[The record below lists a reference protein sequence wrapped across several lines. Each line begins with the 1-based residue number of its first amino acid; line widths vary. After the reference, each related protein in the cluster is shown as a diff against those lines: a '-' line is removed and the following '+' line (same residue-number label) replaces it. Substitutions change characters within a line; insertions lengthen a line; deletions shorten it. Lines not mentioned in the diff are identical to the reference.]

1 MDKVI
6 KSVLDELNKEYEAY
20 LVGGYVR
27 DYLLGIKTYDVD
39 ICTTALP
46 KDIYSIFNIC
56 ANNYGGSKLIV
67 DNYNIDITT
76 FRKDSHYNKRRPMEV
91 EYIADLMT
99 DLKRRDFTINTICM
113 DKDGKII
120 DLLNGIDDLN
130 NRLIKMIGDNE
141 VRLEEDPL
149 RILRAIRFATVLDFD
164 LDEELIKA
172 IKKKYKLVSTL
183 SKDRVKR
190 EFSKILMS
198 PNYRKGLKLCDEFKI
213 SEELGI
219 EYEDVVYTKDI
230 IGMWVQVKIS
240 NIPFTN
246 VEKSNIINIT
256 EIINYGTVNN
266 DTLYKYGLYTNLIA
280 GMIMNISSKKI
291 SSMYKKLPIKDRS
304 DIAIKGNEISDLL
317 NIFGKDINI
326 VYEDLKE
333 LILHN
338 KLKNKK
344 GDITKYLLKGK

>member
-91 EYIADLMT
+91 EYITDLMT

-183 SKDRVKR
+183 SKDRVKS

-198 PNYRKGLKLCDEFKI
+198 PNFKKGLKLCDEFKI

-230 IGMWVQVKIS
+230 VGMWVQVKIS
-240 NIPFTN
+240 DIPFTN

-266 DTLYKYGLYTNLIA
+266 DTLYKYGLYVNIIA
-280 GMIMNISSKKI
+280 GMIMNISSKRI

-317 NIFGKDINI
+317 DIHGKDINI

-333 LILHN
+333 MILH
-338 KLKNKK
+338 KRLKNKK
-344 GDITKYLLKGK
+344 GDIIKYLLKRK

>member
-91 EYIADLMT
+91 EYITDLMT

-120 DLLNGIDDLN
+120 DLLNGVNDLN
-130 NRLIKMIGDNE
+130 NRTIKMIGDNIE
-141 VRLEEDPL
+141 RLVEDPL
-149 RILRAIRFATVLDFD
+149 RKLRAIRFATVLDFN

-172 IKKKYKLVSTL
+172 IKKKYKLVNTL

-230 IGMWVQVKIS
+230 VGMWVQVKIS
-240 NIPFTN
+240 DIPFTN

-266 DTLYKYGLYTNLIA
+266 DTLYKYGLYVNIIV
-280 GMIMNISSKKI
+280 GMIMNISSKRI

-317 NIFGKDINI
+317 DIHGKDINI

-333 LILHN
+333 MILH
-338 KLKNKK
+338 KRLKNKK
-344 GDITKYLLKGK
+344 GDIIKYLLKRK

>member
-91 EYIADLMT
+91 EYITDLMT

-183 SKDRVKR
+183 SKDRVKS

-198 PNYRKGLKLCDEFKI
+198 PNFKKGLKLCDEFKI

-240 NIPFTN
+240 DIPFTN

-266 DTLYKYGLYTNLIA
+266 DTLYKYGLYANLIA
-280 GMIMNISSKKI
+280 GMIMNISSKRI
-291 SSMYKKLPIKDRS
+291 SSMHKKLPIKDRG

-317 NIFGKDINI
+317 DIHGKDINI

-333 LILHN
+333 MILHK

-344 GDITKYLLKGK
+344 GDIIKYLLKRK

>member
-6 KSVLDELNKEYEAY
+6 KSVLNELNKDYEAY

-27 DYLLGIKTYDVD
+27 DYLLGIKSYDVD
-39 ICTTALP
+39 IATTALP
-46 KDIYSIFNIC
+46 KDIHSIFNIS
-56 ANNYGGSKLIV
+56 ANNYGGAKLIV

-76 FRKDSHYNKRRPMEV
+76 FRKDSLYDKRRPMKV
-91 EYIADLMT
+91 EYVT
-99 DLKRRDFTINTICM
+99 DLKTDLLRRDFTINTICM

-120 DLLNGIDDLN
+120 DLLNGINDLN
-130 NRLIKMIGDNE
+130 NRTIKMIGDNE
-141 VRLEEDPL
+141 FRLVEDPL

-183 SKDRVKR
+183 SKDRIKS

-198 PNYRKGLKLCDEFKI
+198 PNFKKGLKLCDEFKI

>member
-46 KDIYSIFNIC
+46 KDIYNIFNIC
-56 ANNYGGSKLIV
+56 ANNYGGAKLIL

-91 EYIADLMT
+91 EYIT
-99 DLKRRDFTINTICM
+99 DLKTDLMRRDFTINTICM

-120 DLLNGIDDLN
+120 DLLNGVNDLN
-130 NRLIKMIGDNE
+130 NRTIKMIGDNIE
-141 VRLEEDPL
+141 RLVEDPL
-149 RILRAIRFATVLDFD
+149 RILRAIRFATVLDFN

-172 IKKKYKLVSTL
+172 IKKKYKLVNTL
-183 SKDRVKR
+183 SKDRVKA

-230 IGMWVQVKIS
+230 VGMWVQVKIS
-240 NIPFTN
+240 DIPFTN

-266 DTLYKYGLYTNLIA
+266 DTLYKSFLY
-280 GMIMNISSKKI
+280 IS
-291 SSMYKKLPIKDRS
+291 L
-304 DIAIKGNEISDLL
+304 E
-317 NIFGKDINI
+317 
-326 VYEDLKE
+326 
-333 LILHN
+333 
-338 KLKNKK
+338 
-344 GDITKYLLKGK
+344 

>member
-91 EYIADLMT
+91 EYITDLMT

-120 DLLNGIDDLN
+120 DLLNGVNDLN
-130 NRLIKMIGDNE
+130 NRTIKMIGDNIE
-141 VRLEEDPL
+141 RLVEDPL
-149 RILRAIRFATVLDFD
+149 RILRAIRFATVLDFN

-172 IKKKYKLVSTL
+172 IKKKYKLVNTL

-198 PNYRKGLKLCDEFKI
+198 PNYRNGLKLCDEFKI

-230 IGMWVQVKIS
+230 VGMWVQVKIS
-240 NIPFTN
+240 DIPFTN

-266 DTLYKYGLYTNLIA
+266 DTLYKYGLYANLIA
-280 GMIMNISSKKI
+280 GMIMNISSKRI

-317 NIFGKDINI
+317 DIHGKDINI

-333 LILHN
+333 MILH
-338 KLKNKK
+338 KRLKNKK
-344 GDITKYLLKGK
+344 GDIIKYLLKRK

>member
-6 KSVLDELNKEYEAY
+6 KSVLDKLNKEYEAY

-56 ANNYGGSKLIV
+56 ANNYGGAKLIL

-91 EYIADLMT
+91 EYIT
-99 DLKRRDFTINTICM
+99 DLKTDLMRRDFTINTICM

-120 DLLNGIDDLN
+120 DLLNGVNDLN
-130 NRLIKMIGDNE
+130 NRTIKMIGDNIE
-141 VRLEEDPL
+141 RLVEDPL
-149 RILRAIRFATVLDFD
+149 RILRAIRFATVLDFN

-172 IKKKYKLVSTL
+172 IKKKYKLVNTL
-183 SKDRVKR
+183 SKDRVKS

-198 PNYRKGLKLCDEFKI
+198 SNYRKGLKLCTEFKI

-230 IGMWVQVKIS
+230 IVMWVQVKIAD
-240 NIPFTN
+240 IPFTN
-246 VEKSNIINIT
+246 VEKSNIINIA
-256 EIINYGTVNN
+256 EIVNYGTVNN
-266 DTLYKYGLYTNLIA
+266 DTLFKYGLYANLVA
-280 GMIMNISSKKI
+280 GLILNISSKKI
-291 SSMYKKLPIKDRS
+291 SSMYKKLPIKDRG

-317 NIFGKDINI
+317 DVHGKDINR

-333 LILHN
+333 LILHG

-344 GDITKYLLKGK
+344 GDIIKYLLKRK

>member
-91 EYIADLMT
+91 EYIT
-99 DLKRRDFTINTICM
+99 DLKTDLMRRDFTINTICM

-120 DLLNGIDDLN
+120 DLLNGVNDLN
-130 NRLIKMIGDNE
+130 NRTIKMIGDNIE
-141 VRLEEDPL
+141 RLVEDPL
-149 RILRAIRFATVLDFD
+149 RILRAIRFATVLDFN

-172 IKKKYKLVSTL
+172 IKKKYKLVNTL
-183 SKDRVKR
+183 SKDRVKS

-198 PNYRKGLKLCDEFKI
+198 SNYRKGLKLCTEFKI

-230 IGMWVQVKIS
+230 IGMWVQVKIAD
-240 NIPFTN
+240 IPFTN
-246 VEKSNIINIT
+246 VEKSNIINIA
-256 EIINYGTVNN
+256 EIVNYGTVNN
-266 DTLYKYGLYTNLIA
+266 DTLFKYGLYANLVA
-280 GMIMNISSKKI
+280 GLILNISSKKI
-291 SSMYKKLPIKDRS
+291 SSMYKKLPIKDRG

-317 NIFGKDINI
+317 DVHGKDINR

-333 LILHN
+333 LILHG
-338 KLKNKK
+338 KLKNKN
-344 GDITKYLLKGK
+344 GDIIKYLLKRK

>member
-56 ANNYGGSKLIV
+56 ANNYGGAKLIL

-91 EYIADLMT
+91 EYIT
-99 DLKRRDFTINTICM
+99 DLKTDLMRRDFTINTICM

-120 DLLNGIDDLN
+120 DLLNGVNDLN
-130 NRLIKMIGDNE
+130 NRTIKMIGDNIE
-141 VRLEEDPL
+141 RLVEDPL
-149 RILRAIRFATVLDFD
+149 RILRAIRFATVLDFN

-172 IKKKYKLVSTL
+172 IKKKYKLVNTL
-183 SKDRVKR
+183 SKDRVKA

-230 IGMWVQVKIS
+230 IGMWVQVKIFD
-240 NIPFTN
+240 IPFTN

-266 DTLYKYGLYTNLIA
+266 DTLYKYGLYVNIIA
-280 GMIMNISSKKI
+280 GMIMNISSKRI

-317 NIFGKDINI
+317 DIHGKDINI
-326 VYEDLKE
+326 VYEDLKDM
-333 LILHN
+333 ILH
-338 KLKNKK
+338 KRLKNKK
-344 GDITKYLLKGK
+344 GDIIKYLLKRK

>member
-6 KSVLDELNKEYEAY
+6 KNVLDELTKQYDAY
-20 LVGGYVR
+20 VVGGYVR

-46 KDIYSIFNIC
+46 KDICNIFNIR
-56 ANNYGGSKLIV
+56 ANNYGSAKLIV

-76 FRKDSHYNKRRPMEV
+76 FRKDSQYNKRRPMEV
-91 EYIADLMT
+91 EYITDLLT

-130 NRLIKMIGDNE
+130 NQTIKMIGNIE
-141 VRLEEDPL
+141 ERLEEDPL
-149 RILRAIRFATVLDFD
+149 RILRAIRFATVLDFN

-172 IKKKYKLVSTL
+172 IKNKYKLVNTL
-183 SKDRVKR
+183 SKDRVKA

-198 PNYRKGLKLCDEFKI
+198 PNYKKGLRLCDEFKI
-213 SEELGI
+213 SEELKI
-219 EYEDVVYTKDI
+219 EYEDVIYTKDI
-230 IGMWVQVKIS
+230 IGMWVQVKIAD
-240 NIPFTN
+240 IPFTN

-266 DTLYKYGLYTNLIA
+266 DTLYKYGLYANIVAGLILNKS
-280 GMIMNISSKKI
+280 IKKI
-291 SSMYKKLPIKDRS
+291 SSMYKKLPIKDRN
-304 DIAIKGNEISDLL
+304 DIAIKGNEISELL
-317 NIFGKDINI
+317 NISGKDISI
-326 VYEDLKE
+326 VFEDLKE
-333 LILHN
+333 MIIHN

-344 GDITKYLLKGK
+344 GDIIKYLLKRK

>member
-91 EYIADLMT
+91 EYITDLMT

-183 SKDRVKR
+183 SKDRVKS

-198 PNYRKGLKLCDEFKI
+198 PNFKKGLKLCDEFKI

-230 IGMWVQVKIS
+230 VGMWVQVKIS
-240 NIPFTN
+240 DIPFTN

-266 DTLYKYGLYTNLIA
+266 DTLYKYGLYANLIA
-280 GMIMNISSKKI
+280 GMIMNISSKRI
-291 SSMYKKLPIKDRS
+291 SSMHKKLPIKDRG

-317 NIFGKDINI
+317 DIHGKDINI

-333 LILHN
+333 MILHK

-344 GDITKYLLKGK
+344 GDIIKYLLKRK

>member
-6 KSVLDELNKEYEAY
+6 KSVLDELNKGYESY

-56 ANNYGGSKLIV
+56 ANNYGGAKLIL

-91 EYIADLMT
+91 EYIT
-99 DLKRRDFTINTICM
+99 DLKTDLMRRDFTINTICM

-164 LDEELIKA
+164 LDGELIKA

-183 SKDRVKR
+183 SKDRVKS

-198 PNYRKGLKLCDEFKI
+198 PNFKKGLKLCDEFKI

-219 EYEDVVYTKDI
+219 EYSDVFYTKDI

-266 DTLYKYGLYTNLIA
+266 DTLYRYGLYANLIA
-280 GMIMNISSKKI
+280 GMILNISSKKI
-291 SSMYKKLPIKDRS
+291 SSMYKKLPIKDRN
-304 DIAIKGNEISDLL
+304 DIAIKGNEISELL
-317 NIFGKDINI
+317 GISGKDINN
-326 VYEDLKE
+326 VYENLKE
-333 LILHN
+333 LILHK

-344 GDITKYLLKGK
+344 GDIIKYLLKRK

>member
-91 EYIADLMT
+91 EYITDLMT

-183 SKDRVKR
+183 SKDRVKS

-198 PNYRKGLKLCDEFKI
+198 PNFKKGLKLCDEFKI

-230 IGMWVQVKIS
+230 VGMWVQVKIS
-240 NIPFTN
+240 DIPFTN

-266 DTLYKYGLYTNLIA
+266 DTLYKYGLYVNIIA
-280 GMIMNISSKKI
+280 GMIMNISSKRI

-317 NIFGKDINI
+317 DIHGKDINI

-333 LILHN
+333 MILHK

-344 GDITKYLLKGK
+344 GDIIKYLLKRK